1 MGNKVI
7 GVVLA
12 LTIGVIVLG
21 SVLIPVLED
30 SERTIIPITEYNIG
44 AGHTYREARSGDVIH
59 LVSTY
64 DSETNSKTDVW
75 TLNDKPV
82 INPNTDFEWDIFLA
96 SDVVWGQ
103 VNSQA
108 NASSGSFVVMESGT
122 TRSYFGSLSS
132 LPRYELTITFTE
144 DTISWVS
151 NSAPVSGSASYT
163 WAYVFCSLED
173 GAYRSSSVDASNFI
187 MSDIDDYILCGT
199 YSTGELDT
207 NYWYKDGEFVV
218 FSDGIT
224 GNVDTNATLRNGTY
238 DLYDVSATVTV
249 TDASTSETF
258 SPYRALVPY
267 EVHGHADSG
276 AAISL
281 LELLPFMVIVS
292 ILLMAV
298 SIVVRSRY

>member
-1 MGNKVI
+1 MGNRII

-12 LTIGVIVLG
+12 LTIGVLVLG

-30 SERTIIPITEYNIG
+30 SERTIMPITEYNVG
-44 AGHTYREARSGDVIH
+44 EGHTYREARDGDVIH

-75 TLNDKPV
+75 TLNGKPV
-82 INPNTDFEWDIFLA
+82 TNPNTNFEWDIFLA

-103 VNSQA
+103 VNAPS
-108 NASSGSFVVMESGT
+108 NTSSGSFVVMESGT
-122 TRSYFGSLSS
+122 TRSYFGSTSS
-132 LPRYELTITFTE
+132 VPNYELTITFTE
-144 DTISWVS
+144 DTITWVS
-151 NSAPVSGSASYT
+151 NHVPVSGSANYE
-163 WAYVFCSLED
+163 WACVFCSLED
-173 GAYRSSSVDASNFI
+173 GAYRSSSVNASNFV

-218 FSDGIT
+218 YADGIT
-224 GNVDTNATLRNGTY
+224 GDVDTNATLRDGTY
-238 DLYDVSATVTV
+238 DLYDVSATVTL
-249 TDASTSETF
+249 TDGSIDETF

-276 AAISL
+276 VAISL
-281 LELLPFMVIVS
+281 LDVLPVLVIVS
-292 ILLMAV
+292 ILLLAV
-298 SIVVRSRY
+298 SIVTRSRY